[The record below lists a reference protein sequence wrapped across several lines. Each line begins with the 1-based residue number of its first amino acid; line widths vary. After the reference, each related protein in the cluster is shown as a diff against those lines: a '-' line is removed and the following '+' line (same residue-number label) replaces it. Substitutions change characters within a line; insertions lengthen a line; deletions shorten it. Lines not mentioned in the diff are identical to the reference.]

1 MPWSLEYYSPQLF
14 RRSGVE
20 LILPSCDPRS
30 LPTRYLPRYLYLTN
44 PNTGYI
50 FVTVPPAAGDEATLV
65 NRANSS
71 LRKNKLI
78 MMTCQELR
86 DSVSA
91 QLVRRSS
98 TESSCRTTRFVNG
111 SA

>member
-1 MPWSLEYYSPQLF
+1 MPWTLEYYSPQLF

-50 FVTVPPAAGDEATLV
+50 FVTVPPAAGDEAASQPREQL
-65 NRANSS
+65 SS
-71 LRKNKLI
+71 
-78 MMTCQELR
+78 QEQAHHDDMPR
-86 DSVSA
+86 VA
-91 QLVRRSS
+91 
-98 TESSCRTTRFVNG
+98 
-111 SA
+111 